1 MILQQFMLRYN
12 SPRER
17 GEREKEAIL
26 RLSRQDA
33 DSKKRQDRARGRL
46 SGCRC
51 RPGAA
56 PIQAHKQTTMTDLW
70 EPTLTQQRALAYAP
84 KPLAFISLIS
94 SSIVI
99 YHLGCRRKQK
109 LRRMYHRLILA
120 MSMVD
125 LPFAVSWI
133 WGNWVRV

>member
-1 MILQQFMLRYN
+1 MILQQFMFGLL
-12 SPRER
+12 RER
-17 GEREKEAIL
+17 GERKAEEAGFPAKMPI
-26 RLSRQDA
+26 
-33 DSKKRQDRARGRL
+33 ARKGKIER
-46 SGCRC
+46 GEGCRCRC
-51 RPGAA
+51 RPGC
-56 PIQAHKQTTMTDLW
+56 QYNTQTTTTMTDLW

-120 MSMVD
+120 MSIVD